1 MMFCT
6 LTLYYF
12 ISAMTT
18 QYKTMQTKKNYT
30 IHQLERELA
39 QTTKQLSKRER
50 GMNLSLIIIERER
63 GEREKG
69 VDSESLMIKYKSLK
83 RCTYMLKY
91 IHILCKTFVLHNIQ
105 YKTDFL
111 QAVVAFTC
119 TRLCTI

>member
-63 GEREKG
+63 GEREG
-69 VDSESLMIKYKSLK
+69 G
-83 RCTYMLKY
+83 
-91 IHILCKTFVLHNIQ
+91 
-105 YKTDFL
+105 
-111 QAVVAFTC
+111 
-119 TRLCTI
+119 RLGEFNDKI